1 MSKEFLVGLYKE
13 VGKNPDIIK
22 IKNQKDYLERLVD
35 GEYTTLDYDDYVII
49 YKKKSEN
56 LLANVYVD
64 RYSKI
69 GISIKG
75 KIFIVGKDEKG
86 NFISLNKNQL
96 FRCTNFLVKESFNY
110 KNFDERGRFIP
121 KSKRNIRSQVNNLN
135 KNISN
140 LDKEIK
146 LDTNNQVSINESS
159 TKLYKDSD
167 EQILKMILKIL
178 FTLLDFIK
186 DILED
191 SSNE

>member
-22 IKNQKDYLERLVD
+22 IKNQKDYLERLVE

-75 KIFIVGKDEKG
+75 KLFIVGKDEKG

-96 FRCTNFLVKESFNY
+96 FRCTNFLIKESFNY

-121 KSKRNIRSQVNNLN
+121 KHKRNMQSRINNLN

-140 LDKEIK
+140 LNKEIK
-146 LDTNNQVSINESS
+146 LDSNNQISINESS
-159 TKLYKDSD
+159 TKLNKDSD

-186 DILED
+186 DRLED

>member
-1 MSKEFLVGLYKE
+1 MSREFLVGLYKE

-75 KIFIVGKDEKG
+75 KIFIVGKDEMG

-96 FRCTNFLVKESFNY
+96 FRCTNFLIKESFNY

-121 KSKRNIRSQVNNLN
+121 KSKRNMRSRN

-140 LDKEIK
+140 LDKKTK
-146 LDTNNQVSINESS
+146 LETNNQISINESS
-159 TKLYKDSD
+159 TNLNNVSD

-186 DILED
+186 DRLED

>member
-49 YKKKSEN
+49 YKNKSEN
-56 LLANVYVD
+56 LLANIYVD

-75 KIFIVGKDEKG
+75 KVFIVGKDEKG

-96 FRCTNFLVKESFNY
+96 FRCTNFLIKESFNY

-121 KSKRNIRSQVNNLN
+121 KSKRNMQSRVNNLN

-140 LDKEIK
+140 LSKEIK
-146 LDTNNQVSINESS
+146 LDPDNQISINESS
-159 TKLYKDSD
+159 TKLNKASD

-186 DILED
+186 DRLED